1 MQLCCVEDPMDLC
14 IVDISDKDLNQ
25 IKEEDMNLFENIVEI
40 NANEN
45 YLNFGKY
52 LLEKLFLKGEFLFKF
67 T

>member
-1 MQLCCVEDPMDLC
+1 MDLC

-45 YLNFGKY
+45 YLNFGK
-52 LLEKLFLKGEFLFKF
+52 
-67 T
+67 

>member
-1 MQLCCVEDPMDLC
+1 MDLC

-45 YLNFGKY
+45 YLNFGK
-52 LLEKLFLKGEFLFKF
+52 FIFSWRSFF
-67 T
+67 

>member
-45 YLNFGKY
+45 YLNFGK
-52 LLEKLFLKGEFLFKF
+52 FIFSRRSFF
-67 T
+67 

>member
-45 YLNFGKY
+45 YLNFGKFNFFKG
-52 LLEKLFLKGEFLFKF
+52 LLSFN
-67 T
+67 